1 MQSSKCM
8 CMHSFMSSSTYL
20 SDSKLLCAFK
30 ASIFHQ
36 QQIDRNGAEFS
47 EICSFTQFSPSL
59 HEFLCHFTK
68 HSNAHT
74 KQSFHEIS
82 LTTFTQS
89 QIDITRF
96 YFYLFLFIFNLQFKF
111 FIFSPRAWFF
121 FLSLSSAI
129 KRSQIKLSTSL
140 NIFSTP
146 FNFHWQLF
154 STCIQMWKLIFL
166 ALMRWQK

>member
-30 ASIFHQ
+30 ASIFHQQ

-74 KQSFHEIS
+74 KLSFREIL

-111 FIFSPRAWFF
+111 YIFSSCVIFF
-121 FLSLSSAI
+121 SHWAAI

-146 FNFHWQLF
+146 FNFHW
-154 STCIQMWKLIFL
+154 
-166 ALMRWQK
+166 